1 MNGRRDATVQSY
13 LQRNLKASGRFG
25 KTLNVQSPR
34 LMQVQLWGELY
45 TEALTNGRKP
55 TENGAPPGMGILRG
69 LIRKWIDDKRIQPKD
84 NISKD
89 SLAYLITRKI
99 HREGIHIPNV
109 GKDGRMYN
117 DGQLLSSVFTPSAYN
132 QLKSELGKNYI
143 SDIQAKI
150 KTAWQL

>member
-34 LMQVQLWGELY
+34 LLQVQLWGELY

-55 TENGAPPGMGILRG
+55 TENGAPAGMGILRG

-99 HREGIHIPNV
+99 HNEGIRVPNQH
-109 GKDGRMYN
+109 N

-132 QLKSELGKNYI
+132 QLKTELGKNYI
-143 SDIQAKI
+143 SEIQAKI